1 MSEASKTLR
10 TSPWRV
16 VKVLNNSRETRLA
29 VARNVG
35 ANLEYLC
42 SASGRR
48 STFCT
53 MAGAKFALRAVNA
66 KDGAA

>member
-1 MSEASKTLR
+1 MN
-10 TSPWRV
+10 TSPWMV
-16 VKVLNNSRETRLA
+16 VKVLNKNRETRLA
-29 VARNVG
+29 VARHVG
-35 ANLEYLC
+35 RSVEYVC